1 MNEAAFHRYINLRIV
16 YGYTFEQAVTL
27 FLNDDYFT
35 QEQKEAVWVN
45 NARNRILMETALQ
58 ETLDNNKRIY
68 ESLLGSGSSNS
79 ASE

>member
-1 MNEAAFHRYINLRIV
+1 MDEAAFHRYINLRVV

-45 NARNRILMETALQ
+45 NARNRILIENTIQNTMDT
-58 ETLDNNKRIY
+58 
-68 ESLLGSGSSNS
+68 S
-79 ASE
+79 

>member
-1 MNEAAFHRYINLRIV
+1 MYEAAFHRYINLRVV

-45 NARNRILMETALQ
+45 NARNRILIENTIQNTMDT
-58 ETLDNNKRIY
+58 
-68 ESLLGSGSSNS
+68 S
-79 ASE
+79 

>member
-27 FLNDDYFT
+27 FLNDDFT
-35 QEQKEAVWVN
+35 EEEKTAVWVN